1 MKKVVIPFL
10 AMFLVFSLS
19 SCQTGNDDKAVPQSS
34 KETNHE
40 ADEEKGPYNKVST
53 FMEEES
59 RKVFSPYY
67 ELLDFTISDY
77 QEEIVEGNVE
87 ATFGYKV
94 IYKNF
99 DKDPDTVGYIQEA
112 KAKGDPH
119 YQQLYDEYLQPKEM
133 NFEWKAVIDA
143 TDSITLYANVNP
155 KGTKWEKA
163 EMSDFILTKE

>member
-1 MKKVVIPFL
+1 MRKVVIPFV
-10 AMFLVFSLS
+10 AMILVFSLS
-19 SCQTGNDDKAVPQSS
+19 SCQTGNDGKAVSQSL
-34 KETNHE
+34 KETNRSE
-40 ADEEKGPYNKVST
+40 SYNKVST

-67 ELLDFTISDY
+67 ELLDFTISEY

-87 ATFGYKV
+87 ATFWYKV

-112 KAKGDPH
+112 KEKGDPH

-155 KGTKWEKA
+155 KGTMWEKA